1 MIEIEL
7 FYNKAVLAVRSAQA
21 DYLKGQKRLP
31 FAQELPKVEA
41 ISAEAY
47 AALSKEGKRAY
58 KTEYRKQRKALRKAK
73 RAQKRPVEERLTRGY
88 NAGIE
93 KALYVFQCE
102 YRDFERWL
110 KNREE

>member
-31 FAQELPKVEA
+31 IAQELPKVEV

-47 AALSKEGKRAY
+47 AALSKEEQRAY

-93 KALYVFQCE
+93 KSLDILDVE
-102 YRDFERWL
+102 YKAFMRWL
-110 KNREE
+110 EKR